1 MLRHYERL
9 KSKHR
14 VLRLKILY
22 RIESLH
28 RSFAIAGDRALANE
42 MIGERSASIADF
54 RAALALEPTLYAAAQ
69 GLKRLGAEVQT
80 GAQAGE

>member
-14 VLRLKILY
+14 VLRLKIPY

-28 RSFAIAGDRALANE
+28 RSFALLAIGAPHSRAIVGVKLAP
-42 MIGERSASIADF
+42 RSSSASIGQNGLGEGDQGNG
-54 RAALALEPTLYAAAQ
+54 AQ
-69 GLKRLGAEVQT
+69 GQS
-80 GAQAGE
+80 